1 MARYEDLEEC
11 TDKEA
16 KAYEK
21 KVNKAFPKNA
31 KQSLDALIRQIK
43 QLYVLTEEEIEHD
56 EFIGNIVGY
65 LVNIHPALTMQ
76 AMIQHW
82 YEDAGLNAR
91 ISQMEAVYDDTTERT
106 AKVFR
111 H

>member
-31 KQSLDALIRQIK
+31 KQSLDSLIRQIK

-76 AMIQHW
+76 AMIQH
-82 YEDAGLNAR
+82 
-91 ISQMEAVYDDTTERT
+91 
-106 AKVFR
+106 
-111 H
+111 